1 MTPIGASYW
10 RSSKFPDSVAFVAG
24 DDTWSYR
31 RLATEAE
38 QLARALVRRGLRAGD
53 RVALHRANLPELVI
67 AYYACFRIGATAC
80 PFNIR
85 LKTAELQPSCGAAS
99 YIGNDRAAE
108 ICCPRCPVQK
118 TVAATTASPVA
129 PS

>member
-1 MTPIGASYW
+1 MMAQVSGTAQ
-10 RSSKFPDSVAFVAG
+10 RMRA
-24 DDTWSYR
+24 
-31 RLATEAE
+31 AE
-38 QLARALVRRGLRAGD
+38 QLRCADRKEGVPQQERRLEPRPTAAAVAD
-53 RVALHRANLPELVI
+53 AEIVALHRANLPELVI
-67 AYYACFRIGATAC
+67 AYCACFRIGATAC